1 VTGHFSRLADE
12 VLQRSPW
19 AQTGRCPRASWAGF
33 AELLGLASVAP
44 GGGSLFLV
52 CIPFLVQSFIRL
64 NRGRRFIPLLI
75 AVISLINQGL
85 TPGDAAVIP
94 TALTNRRYAEGIKPG
109 CKNGSC
115 RKLELMRVIKLFNI
129 LAITLFLGLSA
140 ADCLAQTTPSG
151 DVVMVLPFENTS
163 NRPEYNWVGESFADS
178 LAELLNKPGL
188 LVVSSDERE
197 LAYQRLRLPETVIP
211 SRATAIKLARES
223 KATMVVIGSYSITPV
238 QDESKPDKGKDD
250 KEKSPTEALVQM
262 TARVIKVNEGRM
274 LGEVLYGGWA
284 TQQFDFGGP
293 LTTLQTIHGRL
304 AYQILYQ
311 RDKALPYSQNQL
323 VDEATKVPQR
333 AFEAYVK
340 AVLLSERDSRRINY
354 LKNALRYYADALGG
368 AIYPQAAFELGRFYM
383 LDGKWKDA
391 TEYFIKVQKKDPH
404 YVEAAFY
411 AALGYAKVGD
421 FGHALAAIVPLS
433 SDVPLIGIYNNAGAI
448 AVQASREEKK
458 DGERARLLEQGT
470 SFLTRAAESSPDD
483 PLVHFNYALALFLAG
498 KYAEAADQLKP
509 VITADPRDG
518 QAYFLYAKSLEKTGK
533 TETANAA
540 DDQARRFLQTY
551 AKWQTEWQ
559 KSQSVNGVSLRMRD
573 VLNRDDVANLRR
585 ETEIRE
591 NAGTGKEDLLA
602 KARDL
607 YQAGRDDEALP
618 ELHRVVMLEP
628 TNAEAYLLS
637 GRINQ
642 RRGDQEAAIA
652 ALKTAI
658 FWDPKLIDAHI
669 LLGRIF
675 LERGDRGEATKFAAS
690 AMIIDSNNQEA
701 IALQRQV
708 TMGKN

>member
-1 VTGHFSRLADE
+1 MRTTLTFIRVRNGLILALF
-12 VLQRSPW
+12 VILCS
-19 AQTGRCPRASWAGF
+19 T
-33 AELLGLASVAP
+33 
-44 GGGSLFLV
+44 GSLA
-52 CIPFLVQSFIRL
+52 QS
-64 NRGRRFIPLLI
+64 
-75 AVISLINQGL
+75 S
-85 TPGDAAVIP
+85 PG
-94 TALTNRRYAEGIKPG
+94 
-109 CKNGSC
+109 S
-115 RKLELMRVIKLFNI
+115 
-129 LAITLFLGLSA
+129 
-140 ADCLAQTTPSG
+140 

-211 SRATAIKLARES
+211 SRATAIKLAREARAS
-223 KATMVVIGSYSITPV
+223 IIVIGTYSVVSAEGGDKPGPAKPEKDKSSVEAYV
-238 QDESKPDKGKDD
+238 Q
-250 KEKSPTEALVQM
+250 L
-262 TARVIKVNEGRM
+262 TARVIKVNEGRT
-274 LGEVLYGGWA
+274 LGEMFDGSWA
-284 TQQFDFGGP
+284 TRQFDFGGP
-293 LTTLQTIHGRL
+293 LTTLQNIQGRL
-304 AYQILYQ
+304 AYQVLYQ
-311 RDKALPYSQNQL
+311 RDKALPFSQNQL
-323 VDEATKVPQR
+323 VQEATKVPQR

-340 AVLLSERDSRRINY
+340 SVQLNEHDSKRANY
-354 LKNALRYYADALGG
+354 LKNALHFYADANGG

-383 LDGKWKDA
+383 LEGKWKDA
-391 TEYFIKVQKKDPH
+391 TEYFTKLQKKDPH
-404 YVEAAFY
+404 YAESAFY
-411 AALGYAKVGD
+411 AGLGFAKMGEL
-421 FGHALAAIVPLS
+421 GHALAALVPLS
-433 SDVPLIGIYNNAGAI
+433 SDVPLIGIYNNAGAV

-458 DGERARLLEQGT
+458 EDERARLLAQGT
-470 SFLTRAAESSPDD
+470 SFLARAAESSPED
-483 PLVHFNYALALFLAG
+483 PMVRFNYALALFLAA
-498 KYAEAADQLKP
+498 KYSEAADQLKP

-518 QAYFLYAKSLEKTGK
+518 HAYFLYAKSLEKIGK

-540 DDQARRFLQTY
+540 DDQARRYLQTY

-559 KSQSVNGVSLRMRD
+559 KSQTVSGISLRMRD
-573 VLNRDDVANLRR
+573 VLNRDDVSDLMRK
-585 ETEIRE
+585 
-591 NAGTGKEDLLA
+591 NAIAATAPGSGTEDLLA

-618 ELHRVVMLEP
+618 ELHRVVMIEP

-675 LERGDRGEATKFAAS
+675 LERGDRGEATKYAAS
-690 AMIIDSNNQEA
+690 AMTIDSNNQEA

>member
-1 VTGHFSRLADE
+1 MRNTLIN
-12 VLQRSPW
+12 L
-19 AQTGRCPRASWAGF
+19 CN
-33 AELLGLASVAP
+33 GLAIV
-44 GGGSLFLV
+44 
-52 CIPFLVQSFIRL
+52 
-64 NRGRRFIPLLI
+64 LL
-75 AVISLINQGL
+75 L
-85 TPGDAAVIP
+85 TF
-94 TALTNRRYAEGIKPG
+94 Y
-109 CKNGSC
+109 S
-115 RKLELMRVIKLFNI
+115 
-129 LAITLFLGLSA
+129 AICFGQSA
-140 ADCLAQTTPSG
+140 AGS

-163 NRPEYNWVGESFADS
+163 NRPEYNWVGESFADA
-178 LAELLNKPGL
+178 LADLLAKPGL

-211 SRATAIKLARES
+211 SRATAIKLAREA
-223 KATMVVIGSYSITPV
+223 KASMIVIGSYTVTPPPEEP
-238 QDESKPDKGKDD
+238 QEGTKTNSQKDK
-250 KEKSPTEALVQM
+250 SSTEALVQV
-262 TARVIKVNEGRM
+262 TARVIKVNEGRT
-274 LGEVLYGGWA
+274 LGEVLDGSWA
-284 TQQFDFGGP
+284 TRQFDFGSV
-293 LTTLQTIHGRL
+293 LTDLQKIHGDL

-311 RDKALPYSQNQL
+311 RDHALPYSRNQL
-323 VDEATKVPQR
+323 VQEATKVPQR

-340 AVLLSERDSRRINY
+340 GKQLSERHSKRPNY
-354 LKNALRYYADALGG
+354 FKNAMSLYADANGG
-368 AIYPQAAFELGRFYM
+368 AVYPQAAFELGRFYM
-383 LDGKWKDA
+383 LEGKWKDA
-391 TEYFIKVQKKDPH
+391 TEYFTKLQKKDPH
-404 YVEAAFY
+404 YAEAAFY
-411 AALGYAKVGD
+411 AGLGFAKMGD
-421 FGHALAAIVPLS
+421 LGHALAALVPLS
-433 SDVPLIGIYNNAGAI
+433 SDVPLIGIYNNAGAV

-458 DGERARLLEQGT
+458 EDEKARLLTQGT
-470 SFLTRAAESSPDD
+470 SFLARAAESSPDD

-518 QAYFLYAKSLEKTGK
+518 QAYFLYAKSLEKIGK

-540 DDQARRFLQTY
+540 DDQARRYLQTY

-573 VLNRDDVANLRR
+573 VLNRDDVSDLMRKNAIAAN
-585 ETEIRE
+585 T
-591 NAGTGKEDLLA
+591 NADSGAEDLLA

-675 LERGDRGEATKFAAS
+675 LERGDRGEATKYATS
-690 AMIIDSNNQEA
+690 AMTIDSNNQEA

>member
-1 VTGHFSRLADE
+1 MLRISIREFTLRHLGVTA
-12 VLQRSPW
+12 
-19 AQTGRCPRASWAGF
+19 F
-33 AELLGLASVAP
+33 ALL
-44 GGGSLFLV
+44 LF
-52 CIPFLVQSFIRL
+52 
-64 NRGRRFIPLLI
+64 
-75 AVISLINQGL
+75 AV
-85 TPGDAAVIP
+85 P
-94 TALTNRRYAEGIKPG
+94 ALTARAQ
-109 CKNGSC
+109 
-115 RKLELMRVIKLFNI
+115 
-129 LAITLFLGLSA
+129 SA
-140 ADCLAQTTPSG
+140 S

-178 LAELLNKPGL
+178 IAELLNKPGL

-211 SRATAIKLARES
+211 SRATAIKLAREA
-223 KATMVVIGSYSITPV
+223 KASMIVIGTYSVTPV
-238 QDESKPDKGKDD
+238 EAAAASGETKSEKDKVT
-250 KEKSPTEALVQM
+250 TEAYVQL
-262 TARVIKVNEGRM
+262 TARVIKVNEGRT
-274 LGEVLYGGWA
+274 LGEMFDGNWA
-284 TQQFDFGGP
+284 TRQFDFGGP
-293 LTTLQTIHGRL
+293 LTTLQNIQGRL

-311 RDKALPYSQNQL
+311 RDKALPFSQNQL
-323 VDEATKVPQR
+323 VQEATKVPQR

-340 AVLLSERDSRRINY
+340 GVQLDERDEKRVNY
-354 LKNALRYYADALGG
+354 LKNALRFYADANGG
-368 AIYPQAAFELGRFYM
+368 AIYTQAAFELGRYYM

-391 TEYFIKVQKKDPH
+391 TEYFTMLQKKDAH
-404 YVEAAFY
+404 YAEAAFY
-411 AALGYAKVGD
+411 AGLGYAKLGD
-421 FGHALAAIVPLS
+421 FGRALAALVPLS
-433 SDVPLIGIYNNAGAI
+433 SDVPLIGIYNNAGAV

-458 DGERARLLEQGT
+458 DDERARLLAQGA
-470 SFLTRAAESSPDD
+470 SFLARAAESSPDD
-483 PLVHFNYALALFLAG
+483 PLVHFNYALALFLSG
-498 KYAEAADQLKP
+498 KFAESADQLKP

-533 TETANAA
+533 TEIATAA
-540 DDQARRFLQTY
+540 DDLARRYLPSY

-559 KSQSVNGVSLRMRD
+559 KSQTVSGVSLRMRD
-573 VLNRDDVANLRR
+573 VLNRDDVSDLMRKNAIAAN
-585 ETEIRE
+585 T
-591 NAGTGKEDLLA
+591 NPNSGTEDLLA
-602 KARDL
+602 KAREL

-675 LERGDRGEATKFAAS
+675 LERGDRGEATKYATS
-690 AMIIDSNNQEA
+690 AITIDGNNQEA

>member
-1 VTGHFSRLADE
+1 MPLEFSFLRH
-12 VLQRSPW
+12 
-19 AQTGRCPRASWAGF
+19 
-33 AELLGLASVAP
+33 LLR
-44 GGGSLFLV
+44 
-52 CIPFLVQSFIRL
+52 I
-64 NRGRRFIPLLI
+64 
-75 AVISLINQGL
+75 
-85 TPGDAAVIP
+85 
-94 TALTNRRYAEGIKPG
+94 
-109 CKNGSC
+109 
-115 RKLELMRVIKLFNI
+115 LELMLNLLTNKLPVRYLI
-129 LAITLFLGLSA
+129 SIVAVALFLA
-140 ADCLAQTTPSG
+140 AAAFDARAQAGS

-211 SRATAIKLARES
+211 SRATAIKLAREA
-223 KATMVVIGSYSITPV
+223 KASMIVIGTYSVTPAEAEPMPGEAKPEKDKSSAEAYV
-238 QDESKPDKGKDD
+238 Q
-250 KEKSPTEALVQM
+250 L
-262 TARVIKVNEGRM
+262 TARVIKVNEGRT
-274 LGEVLYGGWA
+274 LGEMFDGSWA
-284 TQQFDFGGP
+284 TRQFDFGGP
-293 LTTLQTIHGRL
+293 LTTLQNIQGRL

-323 VDEATKVPQR
+323 VQEATKVPQR

-340 AVLLSERDSRRINY
+340 GVQLGERDEKRVNY
-354 LKNALRYYADALGG
+354 LKNALRFYADANGG

-383 LDGKWKDA
+383 LDVKWKDA
-391 TEYFIKVQKKDPH
+391 TEYFTKLQKKDPH
-404 YVEAAFY
+404 YAEAAFY
-411 AALGYAKVGD
+411 AGLGYAKMGD
-421 FGHALAAIVPLS
+421 FGRALAALVPLS
-433 SDVPLIGIYNNAGAI
+433 SDVPLIGIYNNAGAV
-448 AVQASREEKK
+448 AVQASRQEKK
-458 DGERARLLEQGT
+458 DDERARLLMQGA
-470 SFLTRAAESSPDD
+470 SFLARAAESSPDD
-483 PLVHFNYALALFLAG
+483 PLVHFNYALALFLSG

-533 TETANAA
+533 TEIANAA
-540 DDQARRFLQTY
+540 DDQARRYLPSY

-559 KSQSVNGVSLRMRD
+559 KAQTVNGVSLRMRD
-573 VLNRDDVANLRR
+573 VLNRDDVSDLMRKNAIAAN
-585 ETEIRE
+585 T
-591 NAGTGKEDLLA
+591 NPNSGTEDLLV
-602 KARDL
+602 KAREL

-675 LERGDRGEATKFAAS
+675 LERGDRGEATKYAAS
-690 AMIIDSNNQEA
+690 AMTIDGNNQEA